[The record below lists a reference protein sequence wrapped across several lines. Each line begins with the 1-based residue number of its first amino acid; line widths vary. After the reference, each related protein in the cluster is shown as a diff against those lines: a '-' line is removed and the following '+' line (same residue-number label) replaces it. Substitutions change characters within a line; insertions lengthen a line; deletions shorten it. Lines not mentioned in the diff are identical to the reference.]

1 MKTAILKYI
10 ADMYYNFV
18 ERSDGMDHRKNLIS
32 AFTELLSDRLDN
44 TDMNTAVNALTIAIA
59 EYDIQPK
66 STELMVINTESEMML
81 KKFLATKR
89 LEGRSEKTIERYRYI
104 IQRFYNTMGIPYKE
118 VDVFALRL
126 YLAQLEQ
133 NGCKDRTI
141 NGIRSIFS
149 SFFSWLHDEGFIE
162 TNPSSNLSAIKCRK
176 TIRKPYSNV
185 ELETIKNNCKT
196 IRDRALIEFLLSTGC
211 RINEAT
217 NLNRDDVN
225 FTSQE
230 CKVLGKGNKERIVF
244 MSDVCCMRLQEYL
257 ASRSDSEEAL
267 FLGRGNKRLLPG
279 GVRAMLKRIETQT
292 GVEDIHPHRFRRTLA
307 TSLIDRGMP
316 IQDVAAILGHANIN
330 TTMTYIYTDAR
341 SVKATYKRLAS

>member
-1 MKTAILKYI
+1 MDYRQALINSFTALLPESFDSQDLRP
-10 ADMYYNFV
+10 AV
-18 ERSDGMDHRKNLIS
+18 EALTV
-32 AFTELLSDRLDN
+32 ALSDYDVVPKCTALEKVDN
-44 TDMNTAVNALTIAIA
+44 
-59 EYDIQPK
+59 
-66 STELMVINTESEMML
+66 ESEMML

-89 LEGRSEKTIERYRYI
+89 LEGRSEKTVVRYRYI
-104 IQRFYNTMGIPYKE
+104 LDRFYTQMGIPYKD

-133 NGCKDRTI
+133 AGNSYNTI

-162 TNPSSNLSAIKCRK
+162 TNPSANLGAIKCRK

-196 IRDRALIEFLLSTGC
+196 IRDRAIVEFLLSTGC
-211 RINEAT
+211 RIDEAT
-217 NLNRDDVN
+217 KLNIGDVN
-225 FTSQE
+225 FSTQE

-244 MSDVCCMRLQEYL
+244 MSDVCVMRLQEYL
-257 ASRSDSEEAL
+257 ESRTDSEEAL
-267 FLGRGNKRLLPG
+267 FLGKGNKRLLPG
-279 GVRAMLKRIETQT
+279 GARAMLKRIEAQT

-307 TSLIDRGMP
+307 TSLIDKGMP